1 MADEGKTSPGPGVP
15 MARGGAMRASPVD
28 EGPSPYGAARSAP
41 RTSTATVSR
50 APFPSGAGG
59 PRGEPARP
67 PPPVQEP
74 PPRPNVRTP
83 TARAPLV
90 RPTPPEALQALLEV
104 KEQAQE
110 AARLDPEVEHAVA
123 FTHFDTSGSEDNHI
137 TLLITRE
144 DVPKLASQS
153 LVRIQSRADG
163 RTYLGIV
170 VRGPFAEPNAVPA
183 NSSMAV
189 GVVTQG
195 KKLAYTF
202 DFHGRAEVELLGEE
216 VDGALEPPRFRPQ
229 PQSPVFL
236 LDEAESARVLGVGG
250 DLCLGRVVGYE
261 RMEARVNPRD
271 KALLPRHTGILGT
284 TGGGKSTTVATLIH
298 RAQAAGIATIVF
310 DVEGEYTRVD
320 EPADHPAMKEALRRR
335 GQTPQGVR
343 DLHIHHVHGRKS
355 RNPRHRNLHPFS
367 LQFSRLSPYAVAEIL
382 DLSEAQ
388 LERFLRAYDVT
399 KLLLEDFGIFPNPKN
414 PNDLRMA
421 LDVDEHTT
429 GYPHMTLQH
438 LLDVVSAYL
447 YSLSDEGRA
456 EARPRARGAARRQGA
471 LLDGIEADDAANP
484 VEEAPAR
491 AQGLQLYSE
500 FRTDSRKVM
509 ARVMAQASRNE
520 ISWKALAGK
529 LFRLRRMRLFDT
541 GNAGVNYST
550 LIHAGRVSI
559 IDLSDT
565 ESPQL
570 NNLVIA
576 DLLRGVQD
584 AQEESYE
591 RSQAQDTP
599 VTPVLLIIEEAHEF
613 LSHSR
618 VTKQMKNLFEQVADI
633 AKRGRKRWLGLV
645 FVTQLPQHLPDEV
658 LGLINQFVIHKMTDS
673 GVISRLKKTVGG
685 IDESLWNKLSRLAP
699 GQALVSFSSFTR
711 PLLVAVDPAPMKRLL
726 VD

>member
-1 MADEGKTSPGPGVP
+1 MADDGKASQGQGVP

-28 EGPSPYGAARSAP
+28 EGPSPYGASRSAP

-50 APFPSGAGG
+50 PPFPPGAGG

-67 PPPVQEP
+67 PPPVQEA
-74 PPRPNVRTP
+74 PPRANVRP
-83 TARAPLV
+83 PSARAPLV
-90 RPTPPEALQALLEV
+90 RPTPPDALQALQEV
-104 KEQAQE
+104 KVQAQE
-110 AARLDPEVEHAVA
+110 AARLDPELEKAVA
-123 FTHFDTSGSEDNHI
+123 FTHFDTAGSDDNHV

-195 KKLAYTF
+195 KKLDYTF
-202 DFHGRAEVELLGEE
+202 DFHGRAEVEVLGEE
-216 VDGALEPPRFRPQ
+216 VEGALEPPRFRPQ

-261 RMEARVNPRD
+261 RMEARLNPRD
-271 KALLPRHTGILGT
+271 KALFPRHTGILGT

-310 DVEGEYTRVD
+310 DVEGEYTHVD

-335 GQTPQGVR
+335 GQTPEGVR

-388 LERFLRAYDVT
+388 LERFIRAYDVT
-399 KLLLEDFGIFPNPKN
+399 KLLLGDFGIFPKPHDPKT
-414 PNDLRMA
+414 LRQA
-421 LDVDEHTT
+421 LELDEHTA

-438 LLDVVSAYL
+438 LLDVVSVYIH
-447 YSLSDEGRA
+447 SLSAEGRA
-456 EARPRARGAARRQGA
+456 EGTSRARGSARKQGS
-471 LLDGIEADDAANP
+471 LLDGLEADDAPAP
-484 VEEAPAR
+484 EEDTPAR
-491 AQGLQLYSE
+491 APGLVLYSE
-500 FRTDSRKVM
+500 FRTASHKVM
-509 ARVMAQASRNE
+509 ARVRAQPSRNE

-529 LFRLRRMRLFDT
+529 LHRLHRVKLFDT
-541 GNAGVNYST
+541 GNSGVNYDA
-550 LIHAGRVSI
+550 LIQPGRVSI

-618 VTKQMKNLFEQVADI
+618 VTTQMQNLFEQVANI

-658 LGLINQFVIHKMTDS
+658 LGLINQFVIHKMTDI

-685 IDESLWNKLSRLAP
+685 IDESLWNRVSRLAP